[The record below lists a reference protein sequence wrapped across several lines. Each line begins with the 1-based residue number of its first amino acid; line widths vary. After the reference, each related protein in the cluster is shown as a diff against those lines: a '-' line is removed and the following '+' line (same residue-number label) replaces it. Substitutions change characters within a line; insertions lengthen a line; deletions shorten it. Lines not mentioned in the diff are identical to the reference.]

1 MTNKIKIVIASVI
14 VVVFIVVGFIS
25 FMDNK
30 IEYASFN
37 DAQKKLKTV
46 EVKGSWVKEKDA
58 RYDASTNTFTF
69 FMKDDNNTEMK
80 VVFDGAKPNNFDI
93 ATMIVA
99 KGKVKGDTFYARDIL
114 TKCPS
119 KYEGKGEDV
128 KNTYKQ
134 Q

>member
-1 MTNKIKIVIASVI
+1 MTSKIKIIIASVI
-14 VVVFIVVGFIS
+14 VIVFIVVGFMS

-30 IEYASFN
+30 IDYASFT

-46 EVKGSWVKEKDA
+46 EVKGVWQKDKETK
-58 RYDASTNTFTF
+58 YDPEKSTFTF
-69 FMKDDNNTEMK
+69 YMKDDANTEMK
-80 VVFDGAKPNNFDI
+80 VILDGAKPNNFDI

-99 KGKVKGDTFYARDIL
+99 KGKVKDDVFYAKEIL

-128 KNTYKQ
+128 KKSSNL
-134 Q
+134 

>member
-1 MTNKIKIVIASVI
+1 MTSKIKIIIASVI
-14 VVVFIVVGFIS
+14 VIVFIVVGFMS

-30 IEYASFN
+30 IDYASFA

-46 EVKGSWVKEKDA
+46 EVKGVWQKDKETK
-58 RYDASTNTFTF
+58 YDPEKSTFTF
-69 FMKDDNNTEMK
+69 YMKDDANTEMK
-80 VVFDGAKPNNFDI
+80 VILDGAKPNNFDI

-99 KGKVKGDTFYARDIL
+99 KGKVKDDVFYAKEIL

-128 KNTYKQ
+128 KKSSNL
-134 Q
+134 